1 MKQTEK
7 MIKFSLITLIGI
19 FLILLVLE
27 LLKIQFQFIRVLLGI
42 AGIIY
47 AIITLYALYRS
58 IRFKEKTNGLTTLSI
73 IIVIVAIIIM
83 IVGAIVNNGNE
94 QKMNDSY
101 LQNQSD
107 RNELNITSSS
117 TLKEKIKMIQIDMTY
132 ENVCHIMEANG
143 ELWLDMITQTYKW
156 KDVNNDCVLIEF
168 KNNKVISIGDIY
180 KE

>member
-1 MKQTEK
+1 
-7 MIKFSLITLIGI
+7 
-19 FLILLVLE
+19 
-27 LLKIQFQFIRVLLGI
+27 
-42 AGIIY
+42 
-47 AIITLYALYRS
+47 
-58 IRFKEKTNGLTTLSI
+58 
-73 IIVIVAIIIM
+73 M